1 MTGMNNQLPQTLSD
15 GLNVI
20 RVVKNLSTGI
30 TARATIN
37 IKLGQW
43 YNWDRDNIGLD
54 SCIYKYMCDTK
65 FNQ

>member
-20 RVVKNLSTGI
+20 RVVKNLSIGI

-37 IKLGQW
+37 IKLCQC
-43 YNWDRDNIGLD
+43 YNWGRDNIGLD
-54 SCIYKYMCDTK
+54 
-65 FNQ
+65 